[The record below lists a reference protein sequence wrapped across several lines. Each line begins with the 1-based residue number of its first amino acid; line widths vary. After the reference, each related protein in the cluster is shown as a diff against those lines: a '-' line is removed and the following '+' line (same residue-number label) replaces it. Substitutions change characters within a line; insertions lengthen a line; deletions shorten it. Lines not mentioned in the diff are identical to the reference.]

1 MDATSWLEPHPPPQ
15 LSSFVSEQNTAVSR
29 HTSDASALQ
38 CLFSATA
45 AGQTGHCSMFYKS
58 GLSLLRCTTR
68 HGQRAEAVGNQW
80 GPQRTFPFKTFTGH
94 ELRHQTQ
101 PSNTEEVVV
110 LVLTFLPK
118 MFLRCV
124 KLTQKCQAKNLSLH
138 MNAGGVWSE
147 ARPIRCPVSRAANNI
162 QGQITQRWTNKSHG
176 CWSECHDS
184 NRISGEG
191 AEWGSMTSPHLQLTS
206 PKSIKLRQTNT
217 QPFDTKHWMAP
228 WPADTKSC
236 CL

>member
-15 LSSFVSEQNTAVSR
+15 LSSFVSEPNTADTR
-29 HTSDASALQ
+29 HTSEASALQ
-38 CLFSATA
+38 CLLSATV

-80 GPQRTFPFKTFTGH
+80 EPQSMFPFKTFTGH

-118 MFLRCV
+118 MFVRCV
-124 KLTQKCQAKNLSLH
+124 KLTQNVKRKICLYVWTQAKCEVKSGRPDAQS
-138 MNAGGVWSE
+138 AG
-147 ARPIRCPVSRAANNI
+147 
-162 QGQITQRWTNKSHG
+162 QQT
-176 CWSECHDS
+176 
-184 NRISGEG
+184 
-191 AEWGSMTSPHLQLTS
+191 TS
-206 PKSIKLRQTNT
+206 KGR
-217 QPFDTKHWMAP
+217 
-228 WPADTKSC
+228 
-236 CL
+236 